1 MTTELLLASII
12 VLFSSMLLT
21 LFLERKHNISFT
33 ITIISLGL
41 ASILNGISL
50 LNPPSQ
56 PIGEVST
63 DAFSQA
69 LLLIAL
75 LDMIIALIGFR
86 DPSREYKHPGGLF
99 LLVAASVL
107 GLLGIAWSGSILM
120 LFASWMLFSVSSYA
134 LMAIPRDG
142 FSASGAAKYG
152 LMGLAATNLFLLFLG
167 ILVSST
173 GTLSLYTHTPLAIT
187 TALGLMTL
195 ILASVGFKIGV
206 FPFHA
211 WLPDAYGYAD
221 PLPISVI
228 APLSKTA
235 TVLVLYKL
243 SVTLI
248 PSARDLWTLLFGTMA
263 VLTMTYGNITALLQ
277 PGLQGLLAYS
287 SIAQAGYLLIGV
299 ASLAI
304 QGGETHRYALYGLA
318 IQLLA
323 YSLAKTGLFLF
334 AKTLRK
340 KEGRPILLNELGGL
354 GQVDPLLSAS
364 VAILTLSLMGMP
376 PLTGFWGKLY
386 LFLAPASQAPW
397 LTGLALLNTGIAA
410 AYYVRLI
417 KALYWGK
424 GEPKPSYP
432 ATTAAVK
439 ILAVLTLI
447 TGVIPF
453 ILGP

>member
-235 TVLVLYKL
+235 AVLVLYKL

-248 PSARDLWTLLFGTMA
+248 
-263 VLTMTYGNITALLQ
+263 
-277 PGLQGLLAYS
+277 
-287 SIAQAGYLLIGV
+287 
-299 ASLAI
+299 
-304 QGGETHRYALYGLA
+304 
-318 IQLLA
+318 
-323 YSLAKTGLFLF
+323 
-334 AKTLRK
+334 
-340 KEGRPILLNELGGL
+340 
-354 GQVDPLLSAS
+354 
-364 VAILTLSLMGMP
+364 
-376 PLTGFWGKLY
+376 
-386 LFLAPASQAPW
+386 
-397 LTGLALLNTGIAA
+397 
-410 AYYVRLI
+410 
-417 KALYWGK
+417 
-424 GEPKPSYP
+424 
-432 ATTAAVK
+432 
-439 ILAVLTLI
+439 
-447 TGVIPF
+447 
-453 ILGP
+453 